1 MVRYLN
7 TRRLNNTFQKILKSI
22 KGKTY
27 EKMARSPQYPEMLK
41 RCLLS
46 SLLIMQGLLLG
57 ITTAYAFTTFHQQRT
72 KQHNNLIL
80 AAKKKQKKKSSTANQ
95 QRSRPISGKGFGQQI
110 NKSSTITIADDAV
123 EVEEHGNINHHT
135 VQYINLIEWLKQ
147 NPTTY
152 ISPKFSVQPS
162 TLGGYGGF
170 VTSSL
175 KCNELIFQIPRT
187 CCVTYEDVLSDPDC
201 GREFRALIKDKRIP
215 SWGMILLAGWIA
227 KEYLLGKEYEQYEA
241 TTKNIASSSMNNSD
255 NVERRGIKHWAYLQS
270 VPWKKGEL
278 DQNHVIFWSDDEV
291 ESLLKGSFAYED
303 AILIRK
309 TVDDSINLLKDIVV
323 PIIKTRTVLLC
334 DDSKENFQ
342 STTNEDDEDD
352 TDDILNSLE
361 EAVKGAFVIA
371 LSRSFAEEV
380 ELDDGSIEIENLL
393 LPLIDILQ
401 HSNKPNTMLE
411 PYEDYILVRARRD
424 IDIGEELFHQYQEEN
439 DAVIPPHKFFTRYG
453 FIPGVSESIT
463 ELLRSRNSLFF
474 E

>member
-1 MVRYLN
+1 MP
-7 TRRLNNTFQKILKSI
+7 KHW
-22 KGKTY
+22 
-27 EKMARSPQYPEMLK
+27 
-41 RCLLS
+41 LLS
-46 SLLIMQGLLLG
+46 SLLFIEQGSSL
-57 ITTAYAFTTFHQQRT
+57 IITAYAFTPLHHQQWT
-72 KQHNNLIL
+72 KQHNNNLIL
-80 AAKKKQKKKSSTANQ
+80 AAKKKQKKKSSVVTRQ
-95 QRSRPISGKGFGQQI
+95 QRSGKGFGQQI
-110 NKSSTITIADDAV
+110 SKSPTIAIADDAI
-123 EVEEHGNINHHT
+123 EEEGDVGINNYHTIHHN
-135 VQYINLIEWLKQ
+135 NLIEWLKQ

-152 ISPKFSVQPS
+152 ISPKFSIQPS
-162 TLGGYGGF
+162 QLGGYGGF

-201 GREFRALIKDKRIP
+201 GYEFRTLIKDKRIS

-227 KEYLLGKEYEQYEA
+227 KEYLLGKEYEKYES
-241 TTKNIASSSMNNSD
+241 TTNNLRSSKSNSSD

-270 VPWKKGEL
+270 IPWKKGDL
-278 DQNHVIFWSDDEV
+278 DQNHIIFWSEDEV
-291 ESLLKGSFAYED
+291 ERLLKGSFAYED

-309 TVDDSINLLKDIVV
+309 TVDDTINLLKDIVV
-323 PIIKTRTVLLC
+323 PIIKSRTVLR
-334 DDSKENFQ
+334 DGFQ
-342 STTNEDDEDD
+342 STANEDDVAD
-352 TDDILNSLE
+352 TSDILNSLE
-361 EAVKGAFVIA
+361 EAVKGAFGIA

-401 HSNKPNTMLE
+401 HSNTPNTKLE

-463 ELLRSRNSLFF
+463 ELLQSRSSLFF
-474 E
+474 